1 MTTNYLNSKCEGCDS
16 TDTTEWTNGEMLCP
30 DCTQKY
36 TRAYGAS
43 AHLRMMLGR
52 VADQFVHTYAAFPD
66 ILKAS
71 FDDEMAEVGREEMER
86 AIKALQAAQWGG
98 KQVTS

>member
-1 MTTNYLNSKCEGCDS
+1 MKTDQLTHACEGCDS
-16 TDTTEWTNGEMLCP
+16 TDTTQWTHGEMLCP
-30 DCTQKY
+30 ACTAKY
-36 TRAYGAS
+36 TMAYGA
-43 AHLRMMLGR
+43 ATHLRMMLGK

-71 FDDEMAEVGREEMER
+71 FDDEMAEIGREEMER
-86 AIKALQAAQWGG
+86 AVEALRAAQWGA